1 MEALLIII
9 GIVSIINFFLFK
21 KAVKK
26 ENLELKNSSINLA
39 YFFVFIFQ
47 ALIISF
53 LAISFLNV
61 FASIALSLLLYFNL
75 IYLVS
80 SKLLKNIENKKDLA
94 TTITIRFLKYLVI
107 FEGSIAV
114 LIGAIYVFSLLISK
128 I

>member
-9 GIVSIINFFLFK
+9 WIISVVNFFLFK
-21 KAVKK
+21 KAIKK

-53 LAISFLNV
+53 LAISFLNI
-61 FASIALSLLLYFNL
+61 FTSIALSILLYFNL
-75 IYLVS
+75 IYAVS
-80 SKLLKNIENKKDLA
+80 LRLLKDIENKKEIA

-107 FEGSIAV
+107 FEWSIAV
-114 LIGAIYVFSLLISK
+114 LIWALYVFSLLISK

>member
-1 MEALLIII
+1 MEALFIII
-9 GIVSIINFFLFK
+9 WIVSVINFFLFK

-47 ALIISF
+47 AIIISF

-107 FEGSIAV
+107 FEWSIAV
-114 LIGAIYVFSLLISK
+114 LIWAVYVFSLLISK

>member
-9 GIVSIINFFLFK
+9 WIVSIINFFLFK

-107 FEGSIAV
+107 FEWSIAV
-114 LIGAIYVFSLLISK
+114 LIWAIYVFSLLISK